1 MMKKIKGYLLFTSLV
16 YRIIMFGVLP
26 LVFGGGYIA
35 ATAVMGDGDVPALLT
50 MILLIPTLLVM
61 IEIFADNW
69 MFGGIQDRD
78 GAKMDFLKT
87 SPKGMKL
94 LENALML
101 DLVRRLVT
109 LSAIMAVCFLAN
121 MAMGIKMFGGDAVK
135 GAGVL
140 AGLAL
145 ASYTFSVLGTLLTR
159 FFSWTWGNLLVGNVA
174 MSVYV
179 FCCVKFLMTGKLI
192 ALNGVFALLAVGA
205 TVLAV
210 KVAMGKVR
218 GGYYDK

>member
-1 MMKKIKGYLLFTSLV
+1 MVKKIKGYLLFTSLV

-35 ATAVMGDGDVPALLT
+35 AAAVKMDGAFLLT
-50 MILLIPTLLVM
+50 MILMIPTLLVLM
-61 IEIFADNW
+61 EIFADNW

-94 LENALML
+94 LENALVL

-109 LSAIMAVCFLAN
+109 LSVIMAVCFLAN
-121 MAMGIKMFGGDAVK
+121 MAMGIEMFGGDAVK
-135 GAGVL
+135 EAGVL

-145 ASYTFSVLGTLLTR
+145 ASYTLSVLGTLITR
-159 FFSWTWGNLLVGNVA
+159 FFSWFWGNCLVGNVA
-174 MSVYV
+174 MYV
-179 FCCVKFLMTGKLI
+179 NMFCCGGLLRTEKLI
-192 ALNGVFALLAVGA
+192 ALNCVFALLAAGA

-210 KVAMGKVR
+210 KAAMGRVR

>member
-1 MMKKIKGYLLFTSLV
+1 MVKKIKGYLLFTSLV

-35 ATAVMGDGDVPALLT
+35 ATVVIKDVPALLT
-50 MILLIPTLLVM
+50 IILLIPTLLLL

-69 MFGGIQDRD
+69 MFGGIQERD

-87 SPKGMKL
+87 SPEGMKL
-94 LENALML
+94 LENALVL

-109 LSAIMAVCFLAN
+109 LSMIMAVCFLAN
-121 MAMGIKMFGGDAVK
+121 MAMGIEMFGGDAVK
-135 GAGVL
+135 EAGVL

-145 ASYTFSVLGTLLTR
+145 ASYTLSVLGTLITR
-159 FFSWTWGNLLVGNVA
+159 FFSWFWGNCLVGNVA
-174 MSVYV
+174 MYV
-179 FCCVKFLMTGKLI
+179 NMFCCGGLLRTEKLI
-192 ALNGVFALLAVGA
+192 ALNCVFALLAAGA

-210 KVAMGKVR
+210 KAAMGRVK

>member
-1 MMKKIKGYLLFTSLV
+1 MVKKIKGYLLFTSLV
-16 YRIIMFGVLP
+16 YRIIMFGILP

-35 ATAVMGDGDVPALLT
+35 ATVVIKDVPALLT
-50 MILLIPTLLVM
+50 IILLIPTLLLL

-69 MFGGIQDRD
+69 MFGGIQERD

-87 SPKGMKL
+87 SPEGMKL
-94 LENALML
+94 LENALVL

-109 LSAIMAVCFLAN
+109 LSMIMAVCFLAN
-121 MAMGIKMFGGDAVK
+121 MAMGIEMFGGDAVK
-135 GAGVL
+135 EAGVL

-145 ASYTFSVLGTLLTR
+145 ASYTLSVLGTLITR
-159 FFSWTWGNLLVGNVA
+159 FFSWFWGNCLVGNVA
-174 MSVYV
+174 MYV
-179 FCCVKFLMTGKLI
+179 NMFCCGGLLRTEKLI
-192 ALNGVFALLAVGA
+192 ALNCVFALLAAGA

-210 KVAMGKVR
+210 KAAMGRVK